1 MMITFYKTNVE
12 GTSFY
17 YSMHDRQGNFF
28 STHTFTVHWGHAL
41 DRGRAYTYSFA
52 SRGEMDEKIRQIIR
66 ERLKTGYRVLYSY
79 FRPAEAPDIEPI
91 LKKYYVS

>member
-1 MMITFYKTNVE
+1 
-12 GTSFY
+12 
-17 YSMHDRQGNFF
+17 
-28 STHTFTVHWGHAL
+28 
-41 DRGRAYTYSFA
+41 
-52 SRGEMDEKIRQIIR
+52 MDEKIRQIIR